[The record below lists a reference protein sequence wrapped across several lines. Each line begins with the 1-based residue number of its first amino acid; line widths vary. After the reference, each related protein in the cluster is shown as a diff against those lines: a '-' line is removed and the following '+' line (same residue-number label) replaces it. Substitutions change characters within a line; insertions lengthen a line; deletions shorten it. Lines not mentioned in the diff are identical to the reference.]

1 MAVIQNTNHL
11 PGIVFNCQVSSVYH
25 SNVDN
30 HHSETYWSR
39 AGLLTLDYALF
50 AGWSDEYRRLIYKD
64 SEGFLSE
71 SKFGS
76 KDISIMPSNLFY
88 HRKGSW

>member
-1 MAVIQNTNHL
+1 MVAGIVLITTMFGLVVGVQLSDSVTVAVIQNTNHL
-11 PGIVFNCQVSSVYH
+11 PGIVFNCQVYH

-50 AGWSDEYRRLIYKD
+50 D
-64 SEGFLSE
+64 
-71 SKFGS
+71 
-76 KDISIMPSNLFY
+76 PNLTL
-88 HRKGSW
+88 GI